1 MNGNLRVEGEQAVLT
16 VGGDFQGRNAAD
28 VRDAL
33 IECLQN
39 GHHSIV
45 VDLTDV
51 SAINATGLGVLIS
64 IQQRLESLDGK
75 LSLQGVT
82 NSLKQVFER
91 TRLCQTFD
99 IP

>member
-1 MNGNLRVEGEQAVLT
+1 MMNGNLRVEGEQAVLT

-75 LSLQGVT
+75 LSLQGVN

-91 TRLCQTFD
+91 TRLCQTFG
-99 IP
+99 I